1 VPALYTDPGID
12 MVEGGEERGRAEL
25 AAYTEER
32 YHQVDDELDE
42 SWDLSGAVQDIELF
56 FRVGW
61 RIAGESGWPNWREG
75 SEFRAIRD
83 AMMEGRPEAASAY

>member
-1 VPALYTDPGID
+1 

-32 YHQVDDELDE
+32 YHQVDDELDDT
-42 SWDLSGAVQDIELF
+42 WDLSGAVQDLELF

-61 RIAGESGWPNWREG
+61 RIVGESSWPNWREG

-83 AMMEGRPEAASAY
+83 EMMGQTETARSSR